1 MKLLS
6 EYIEGTKTAQVY
18 ARTFGGYRV
27 VMIDSYFE
35 TQDEAFAESEQ
46 AAEDIAEEWV
56 LK

>member
-6 EYIEGTKTAQVY
+6 EYFEGTKTAQVY

-35 TQDEAFAESEQ
+35 TQDETFTESEQ
-46 AAEDIAEEWV
+46 AAEDIAKEWIS
-56 LK
+56 K

>member
-6 EYIEGTKTAQVY
+6 EYIEGAKTAQVY

-35 TQDEAFAESEQ
+35 TQDEAFTESEQ

-56 LK
+56 VK